1 MECLGRYTFL
11 VMTSVILSC
20 GLNGFEGRH
29 RAIRASRAEPPEF
42 RLPRIPPPA
51 AKFARTQGNPAFLML
66 TARFRVWR
74 ALRPHTG
81 CIADMQDTLQGEK
94 WGGIEGENGGPMSKH
109 LGRPRARN
117 SRAPQPKAKNLVEL
131 NPWGSFAAPPGASV
145 GVKIALLGDSWA
157 AQEAPGAPKSAK
169 FSRPPAQSKKPG

>member
-1 MECLGRYTFL
+1 MECLGRYSFL

-29 RAIRASRAEPPEF
+29 RANRASRAEPPEF

-81 CIADMQDTLQGEK
+81 CIADMQDTLRGEK
-94 WGGIEGENGGPMSKH
+94 WGGHRLKIRRSEPRRRHSQQLA
-109 LGRPRARN
+109 LGVV
-117 SRAPQPKAKNLVEL
+117 L
-131 NPWGSFAAPPGASV
+131 SV
-145 GVKIALLGDSWA
+145 FV
-157 AQEAPGAPKSAK
+157 
-169 FSRPPAQSKKPG
+169 RVV